1 MAAPASLNR
10 FATPEDLV
18 SQLKSLPPSPRVVL
32 KLQQLAASDSSD
44 VGDLVAVIRIER
56 ALAARIV
63 RISNGPLYS
72 LGSRCESIEESVH
85 RLGFREVRRIA
96 TVVAGSEA
104 LAQPLPSYGIAPAAL
119 WHQAVACAVAA
130 EYLARLASED
140 EHQAYTAGLMHGVGM
155 VVINTWVQSISPGTV
170 LGYHNAATEWTE
182 AERDLLGYDLA
193 DAGAAL
199 LRTWDFP
206 AAVVEAVRCQYAP
219 QVASNH
225 RRLAAV
231 LNCARWLRTV
241 VCQHE
246 TPSLPAPEK
255 LALLTL
261 RLSEQQLRDCLPEV
275 LAEINSARQ
284 VLNAA

>member
-1 MAAPASLNR
+1 MAAPASLTR
-10 FATPEDLV
+10 FSTPEDLV
-18 SQLKSLPPSPRVVL
+18 SQLKSLPPSPKVIL
-32 KLQQLAASDSSD
+32 KLQQMAASATSD
-44 VGDLVAVIRIER
+44 VGDMVAVIRIER

-63 RISNGPLYS
+63 RIANGPLYS

-96 TVVAGSEA
+96 TVVAGAEA
-104 LAQPLPSYGIAPAAL
+104 LAHPLPSYAVDSQGL
-119 WHQAVACAVAA
+119 WHQAVACAVSA
-130 EYLARLASED
+130 EYLARLVGED

-155 VVINTWVQSISPGTV
+155 IVINTWVQSITPGTV
-170 LGYHNAATEWTE
+170 LEYHNAATEWTE

-206 AAVVEAVRCQYAP
+206 PAVVEAVRCQYAP

-241 VCQHE
+241 VCSHA
-246 TPSLPAPEK
+246 TPTLPSPEK
-255 LALLTL
+255 LALMTL
-261 RLSEQQLRDCLPEV
+261 KLSEQQLRDCLPEV

-284 VLNAA
+284 VLNSP